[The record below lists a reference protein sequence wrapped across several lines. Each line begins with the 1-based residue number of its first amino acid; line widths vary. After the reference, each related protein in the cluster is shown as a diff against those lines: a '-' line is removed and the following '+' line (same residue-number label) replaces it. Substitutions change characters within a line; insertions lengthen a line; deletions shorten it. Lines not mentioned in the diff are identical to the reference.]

1 MIKVIDVDELFDKY
15 ISDYVYS
22 NIGKVKPEEIENKI
36 PELYLEFGKTALK
49 ELDGKSPEEY
59 YKGYSGEQL
68 LACLKEHLE
77 TGVAVSDFLCET
89 MKTRW

>member
-36 PELYLEFGKTALK
+36 PQLYAEFGNAKLK
-49 ELDGKSPEEY
+49 ELDGKTPNEY
-59 YKGYSGEQL
+59 YK
-68 LACLKEHLE
+68 A
-77 TGVAVSDFLCET
+77 F
-89 MKTRW
+89 